1 MTDSQ
6 TKYDDR
12 LQEQLARANFL
23 LFIGVIVLV
32 TGLLILAN
40 DARWWRQTGVWSDAS
55 LSYLL
60 GYYEID
66 LKPLSW
72 ESAERALEQIL
83 GLPVWWFLM
92 SAGALTVV
100 AGWSRRAQ
108 AKSAFRR
115 LNEWRQA
122 ERLARESTD
131 PL

>member
-6 TKYDDR
+6 TKYDDQ

-40 DARWWRQTGVWSDAS
+40 DARWWRETGVWSDAS
-55 LSYLL
+55 VSYLL
-60 GYYEID
+60 SYYEID

-83 GLPVWWFLM
+83 GLPVWWFLLT
-92 SAGALTVV
+92 AGALTVV
-100 AGWSRRAQ
+100 AGWGRRAR
-108 AKSAFRR
+108 AKSEFRR
-115 LNEWRQA
+115 LYAWREA
-122 ERLARESTD
+122 ERLAREGAD